1 MPYIR
6 PMTGISAIAG
16 KQLTIKCPVAGY
28 PIDSV
33 VWEKDNVRLP
43 TNMWQRVH
51 NGALSIENVQRA
63 SDQGLYACTA
73 RNKHN
78 YTSHRSVEVKVLGK
92 SRALEISAAKPAW
105 ADTHEERTRNKEL
118 LL

>member
-43 TNMWQRVH
+43 TNM
-51 NGALSIENVQRA
+51 
-63 SDQGLYACTA
+63 
-73 RNKHN
+73 
-78 YTSHRSVEVKVLGK
+78 
-92 SRALEISAAKPAW
+92 
-105 ADTHEERTRNKEL
+105 
-118 LL
+118 